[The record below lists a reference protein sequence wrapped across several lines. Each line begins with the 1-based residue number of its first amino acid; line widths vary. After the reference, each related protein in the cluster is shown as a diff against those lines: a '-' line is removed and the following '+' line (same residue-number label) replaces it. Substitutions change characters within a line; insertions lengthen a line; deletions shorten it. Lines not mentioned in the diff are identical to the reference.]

1 MSHIESE
8 AALQSA
14 KKHVIG
20 IELQRPQKILQ
31 FIDIAMRE
39 KRQQSLYVCRQ
50 QYFTCS
56 NKRLCFKFKT
66 NNK

>member
-14 KKHVIG
+14 KKYVIG

-31 FIDIAMRE
+31 FIDIAIRE

-56 NKRLCFKFKT
+56 NKRLCFKLKT

>member
-31 FIDIAMRE
+31 FIDIAIRE
-39 KRQQSLYVCRQ
+39 KRQ
-50 QYFTCS
+50 
-56 NKRLCFKFKT
+56 
-66 NNK
+66 